1 MNGDVREAREDREF
15 SMHTLFMV
23 ALVAVVYEGLVEMGR
38 VAEREKNG

>member
-1 MNGDVREAREDREF
+1 
-15 SMHTLFMV
+15 MV